1 MATLGDEMNGCIF
14 LLFYIFVLSIRQPL
28 GVAADLPPTYTPPK
42 TEASSADKS
51 FMEKNDKEANSTKD
65 EMKDGKLPS
74 KQGES
79 DSRIGEAKNKI
90 GEAEN
95 KLGEAELAA
104 TEGPTAQTNALGVV
118 VDPSKRDFSS
128 YVKEWSRK
136 AGEFY
141 QVFEEYMGWDESS
154 RMKKLDE
161 KCRANDGT
169 ACFKIAETRL
179 GEGKFYEAESW
190 YQLACTLK
198 HSYSC
203 DRFNRLSNRREKYER
218 KLKAD
223 RLEVEQA
230 CEFGNAPSCAKAAYI
245 ADYFGETSV
254 SEALNLKSCNLGY
267 PAGCLHMARIEKQKG
282 NLELYHKYE
291 DKARGLMNSH

>member
-1 MATLGDEMNGCIF
+1 MNGCIY
-14 LLFYIFVLSIRQPL
+14 LLFYIFPLISGPIL
-28 GVAADLPPTYTPPK
+28 GVAADLPPSYTPPK
-42 TEASSADKS
+42 TEASSTDKS
-51 FMEKNDKEANSTKD
+51 SMENNDKVANSTK
-65 EMKDGKLPS
+65 EEIKDKKLV
-74 KQGES
+74 GEK
-79 DSRIGEAKNKI
+79 GEADRKN
-90 GEAEN
+90 GE
-95 KLGEAELAA
+95 GEPKPGEGEPKPGEGELA
-104 TEGPTAQTNALGVV
+104 TSESPTAQTNALGVV
-118 VDPSKRDFSS
+118 VDPSRRDFSS

-169 ACFKIAETRL
+169 SCFKIAETRL

-282 NLELYHKYE
+282 NLEMYHKYE

>member
-1 MATLGDEMNGCIF
+1 MNGCIY
-14 LLFYIFVLSIRQPL
+14 LLFYIFLLFSRPPL
-28 GVAADLPPTYTPPK
+28 GVAADLPPSYTPPK
-42 TEASSADKS
+42 TEASSTDKS
-51 FMEKNDKEANSTKD
+51 SMENNDKVANSAKE
-65 EMKDGKLPS
+65 EMKDKKLV
-74 KQGES
+74 GEK
-79 DSRIGEAKNKI
+79 GEADRKN
-90 GEAEN
+90 GEGEN
-95 KLGEAELAA
+95 KPGEAELA
-104 TEGPTAQTNALGVV
+104 TSESPTAQTNALGVV
-118 VDPSKRDFSS
+118 VDPSQRDFSS

-169 ACFKIAETRL
+169 SCFKIAETRL

-203 DRFNRLSNRREKYER
+203 DRFSRLSNRREKYER

-282 NLELYHKYE
+282 NLEMYHKYE